1 MLKKFIS
8 LFITIV
14 ISTIFIIPVSA
25 ETLNAND
32 FDLHVKIPDTYSF
45 SPFRMQFNLFTEGN
59 TWIANKGLD
68 VSEPGTY
75 IIKFPVKY
83 EIGIKF
89 KISATAGISEFDY
102 YGLKFQNYEQCLTET
117 YAYRDENGELHICD
131 DTYIVAKPL
140 SATYEYKVEKFVNDR
155 DIKSETDYLIW
166 VSKANFKVNVFELK
180 AGKWKYVKDIHCS
193 IGAVNTPTVTG
204 EFVYHQQQSKW
215 QYDGY
220 YVGPIMRFYKGYAIH
235 TTLIN
240 NNGTDR
246 DARVGKIISHGCV
259 RVRPADMDWLINFIP
274 LNTKVFVTN
283 E

>member
-1 MLKKFIS
+1 MSKKLIF
-8 LFITIV
+8 FITAIV
-14 ISTIFIIPVSA
+14 IFTIFIIPVSA
-25 ETLNAND
+25 ENLTAND

-68 VSEPGTY
+68 VTEPGTY

-83 EIGIKF
+83 EIGVNF
-89 KISATAGISEFDY
+89 KISVTAGISEFDY
-102 YGLKFQNYEQCLTET
+102 YGSKFRVYEQCLMET
-117 YAYRDENGELHICD
+117 YAYRDEVGTLHICD
-131 DTYIVAKPL
+131 DAYIVAKPL
-140 SATYEYKVEKFVNDR
+140 SATYEYKVEKFVNDK

-166 VSKANFKVNVFELK
+166 VSKANFKVNVFESK
-180 AGKWKYVKDIHCS
+180 AGKWRYIKDISCS

-204 EFVYHQQQSKW
+204 EFVYHQQQPKW

-220 YVGPIMRFYKGYAIH
+220 FVGPIMRFYKGYAIH

-246 DARVGKIISHGCV
+246 DARVGKMISHGCV
-259 RVRPADMDWLINFIP
+259 RVRPTDMDWLIKFIP
-274 LNTKVFVTN
+274 LNTKVLVTN